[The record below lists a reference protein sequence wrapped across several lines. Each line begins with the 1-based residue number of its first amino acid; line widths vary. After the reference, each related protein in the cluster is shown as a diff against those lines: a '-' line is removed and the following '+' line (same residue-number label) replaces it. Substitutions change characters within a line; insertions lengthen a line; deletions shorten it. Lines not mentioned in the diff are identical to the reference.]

1 MESHSTWNRSRT
13 TEIHVP
19 LLIALAGSA
28 LLAAGGSSAQQPPP
42 EAAPPAIT
50 ADTFKPN
57 TPGNPTG
64 RPNPIAVPPG
74 QEQAILPPRTPR
86 YFQKIFHQFLQAP
99 LPAEIFQQGGVPAV
113 IPEYEVDPDA
123 SGRTASYQP
132 LGPTTTAG
140 NAFFQSLGNNG
151 RTCVTCHLPPN
162 AMSVSVENIN
172 ARWIATTGN
181 DPIFAPVDGA
191 DCPNKV
197 APSNGRAA
205 HSMLLDRGLFRIFL
219 AIPDNPEFTVTVLHD
234 PTDSAATQPP
244 FNKDGCNTDPTY
256 AAPPDSNGNPVP
268 TLSMYRRPRIAGN
281 LMYVQTTRSDVDNGG
296 AAPPAAGV
304 VELSLANPNPATD
317 PIQPSPPPNPVPP
330 LNVDGVVIDPGTGRP
345 VSGNIMWD
353 GREPTFERQAFDAT
367 LGHAQAKNPPTDT
380 QVAQMVQFELGIFN
394 AQVWDAWAH
403 QLNGKGALG
412 GPIYLS
418 DGMPGLP
425 PQTAGATFP
434 LFDDWAS
441 LPATADRAA
450 QRASVARGEVIF
462 ETRTFAINGVA
473 GLTNIGAVKA
483 QQLGTCASCHNQVN
497 TGNDSFVAA
506 QHDIGIGGTSPA
518 PGAPPVTGAPN
529 TFPQPS
535 TLLPIF
541 ELDCTASGKTTVYQ
555 GPKVVTNDPGLAMI
569 TGKCADIGRFTVPQL
584 RGLAARAPYFSDG
597 SAATLLDVVSFYN
610 TRFSIGLSLQDEQDL
625 VAFLR
630 SL

>member
-1 MESHSTWNRSRT
+1 MATRLAGNRSSTGIRP
-13 TEIHVP
+13 P
-19 LLIALAGSA
+19 LIIALFGPA
-28 LLAAGGSSAQQPPP
+28 LLVCGSSSAQQPPP
-42 EAAPPAIT
+42 AAAPPSIT
-50 ADTFKPN
+50 ADSFKSD
-57 TPGNPTG
+57 TPGHSTG
-64 RPNPIAVPPG
+64 HSKPITVLPSD
-74 QEQAILPPRTPR
+74 EQTLLPPRTPR

-99 LPAEIFQQGGVPAV
+99 LPAEIFQQGGVPPV

-132 LGPTTTAG
+132 LGPTTTAS

-162 AMSVSVENIN
+162 AMSVSVQNIN

-191 DCPNKV
+191 DCPSKV
-197 APSNGRAA
+197 APTNSRAA
-205 HSMLLDRGLFRIFL
+205 HSLLLDRGLFRIFL
-219 AIPDNPEFTVTVLHD
+219 AMPDNPEFTVTVLHD
-234 PTDSAATQPP
+234 PTNSSTTQPP
-244 FNKDGCNTDPTY
+244 FNKDGCNTDPTF
-256 AAPPDSNGNPVP
+256 AAPETNGKPVQ

-281 LMYVQTTRSDVDNGG
+281 LMYVQITRSDVDNGG
-296 AAPPAAGV
+296 ATPPAAPTT
-304 VELSLANPNPATD
+304 ELSLANPNPATD
-317 PIQPSPPPNPVPP
+317 PIQPVPPPNPIPP
-330 LNVDGVVIDPGTGRP
+330 LQVDSFVIDPGTGRAI
-345 VSGNIMWD
+345 SGNIMWD
-353 GREPTFERQAFDAT
+353 GREPTLEHQATDAT
-367 LGHAQAKNPPTDT
+367 LGHAQATNAPTDT
-380 QVAQMVQFELGIFN
+380 QVAAMVAFELGIFN

-403 QLNGKGALG
+403 QLNEAGAVG

-418 DGMPGLP
+418 DGTPGLP
-425 PQTAGATFP
+425 APVAGATFP
-434 LFDDWAS
+434 LFDSWSS

-462 ETRTFAINGVA
+462 ETRTFSINGVA
-473 GLTNIGAVKA
+473 GLTNIGGVKA
-483 QQLGTCASCHNQVN
+483 QQLGTCSSCHNQVN
-497 TGNDSFVAA
+497 TGNNSFVAA

-518 PGAPPVTGAPN
+518 PGAPPVTPPPPN

-555 GPKVVTNDPGLAMI
+555 GPKVVTNDPGLAII

-610 TRFSIGLSLQDEQDL
+610 TRFSMGLSGQDELDL

>member
-1 MESHSTWNRSRT
+1 MEDRERKADREWSIHMASHSIADRSHIS
-13 TEIHVP
+13 EIR
-19 LLIALAGSA
+19 LSFLIALLGPTLLTSGS
-28 LLAAGGSSAQQPPP
+28 SSAQQPAP
-42 EAAPPAIT
+42 ETAPPAVT
-50 ADTFKPN
+50 TDSFNAK
-57 TPGNPTG
+57 TPGHSTG
-64 RPNPIAVPPG
+64 HSKPITIPLG
-74 QEQAILPPRTPR
+74 QEQSILPARTPR

-162 AMSVSVENIN
+162 AMSVSVQNIN

-197 APSNGRAA
+197 APTNSRAA
-205 HSMLLDRGLFRIFL
+205 HSLLLDRGLFRIFL

-234 PTDSAATQPP
+234 PTDSATTQPP

-256 AAPPDSNGNPVP
+256 AAPPNSSGKPVP

-296 AAPPAAGV
+296 ATPPAAGV

-317 PIQPSPPPNPVPP
+317 PIQPTPPPNPIPP
-330 LNVDGVVIDPGTGRP
+330 LQVDSFIIDPSTGHP
-345 VSGNIMWD
+345 ISGNIMWD
-353 GREPTFERQAFDAT
+353 GREPTLAHQATDAT
-367 LGHAQAKNPPTDT
+367 LGHAQAANPPTDT
-380 QVAQMVQFELGIFN
+380 QVAEMVQFELGIFN

-403 QLNGKGALG
+403 QLNEKDALG

-418 DGMPGLP
+418 NGMPGLP
-425 PQTAGATFP
+425 PQVAGATFP

-441 LPATADRAA
+441 LPATAERAVE
-450 QRASVARGEVIF
+450 RASVARGEVIF

-473 GLTNIGAVKA
+473 GLTNIGGVKA
-483 QQLGTCASCHNQVN
+483 QQLGTCSSCHNQVN
-497 TGNDSFVAA
+497 TGQRLFRRRAARHRHRRYVASA
-506 QHDIGIGGTSPA
+506 GRA
-518 PGAPPVTGAPN
+518 PGGRRAEYVP
-529 TFPQPS
+529 
-535 TLLPIF
+535 
-541 ELDCTASGKTTVYQ
+541 TTVVLATDFRIGLHGLRQ
-555 GPKVVTNDPGLAMI
+555 DNGLPGPE
-569 TGKCADIGRFTVPQL
+569 GRHQRSRSCDDHWEMRRYRPVH
-584 RGLAARAPYFSDG
+584 G
-597 SAATLLDVVSFYN
+597 SAVAWARRPRALLQRRV
-610 TRFSIGLSLQDEQDL
+610 RGDL
-625 VAFLR
+625 A
-630 SL
+630 

>member
-1 MESHSTWNRSRT
+1 MPSHSIGNRSHT
-13 TEIHVP
+13 SDVGLP
-19 LLIALAGSA
+19 FLVA
-28 LLAAGGSSAQQPPP
+28 LLGSTLLDSGPSLAQQPPS
-42 EAAPPAIT
+42 EVSPPAIT
-50 ADTFKPN
+50 AGSFEAN
-57 TPGNPTG
+57 TPGHSIGHSKAIT
-64 RPNPIAVPPG
+64 VPQG
-74 QEQAILPPRTPR
+74 QEGAILPPRTPR

-99 LPAEIFQQGGVPAV
+99 LPAEIFQQGGVPSV

-132 LGPTTTAG
+132 LGPTSTAS

-162 AMSVSVENIN
+162 AMSVSVQNID
-172 ARWIATTGN
+172 ARWIATSGN

-191 DCPNKV
+191 DCPNKT
-197 APSNGRAA
+197 APTNSRSA

-234 PTDSAATQPP
+234 PTDSAINPP

-256 AAPPDSNGNPVP
+256 AAPPDPNGKPVP

-296 AAPPAAGV
+296 ATPPSVA
-304 VELSLANPNPATD
+304 ELTLANPNPATD
-317 PIQPSPPPNPVPP
+317 PIQPSPPPNPIPP
-330 LNVDGVVIDPGTGRP
+330 LNVDGFVIDPSTGRP

-353 GREPTFERQAFDAT
+353 GREPTLAHQATDAT
-367 LGHAQAKNPPTDT
+367 LGHAQATNPPTDT

-394 AQVWDAWAH
+394 AQAWDAWAH
-403 QLNGKGALG
+403 QLNEKGALG

-418 DGMPGLP
+418 NGMPGLP
-425 PQTAGATFP
+425 PQVAGATFP

-450 QRASVARGEVIF
+450 QRASVARGETIF

-473 GLTNIGAVKA
+473 GLTNIGAVKV
-483 QQLGTCASCHNQVN
+483 QQLGTCSSCHNQVN

-518 PGAPPVTGAPN
+518 PGATPVSGAPN

-555 GPKVVTNDPGLAMI
+555 GAKVVTNDPGLAMI

-584 RGLAARAPYFSDG
+584 RGLAARAPYFHDG

>member
-1 MESHSTWNRSRT
+1 MASHSTGDRSHISD
-13 TEIHVP
+13 IHLS
-19 LLIALAGSA
+19 LLTA
-28 LLAAGGSSAQQPPP
+28 LLGPALLVSGASSAQQPPP

-50 ADTFKPN
+50 ADTFKAN
-57 TPGNPTG
+57 IPGNSTG
-64 RPNPIAVPPG
+64 HSKPIAVPVG
-74 QEQAILPPRTPR
+74 QEQSILPPRTPR

-99 LPAEIFQQGGVPAV
+99 LPAEIFQQGGVPAA

-132 LGPTTTAG
+132 LGPTPTAS

-162 AMSVSVENIN
+162 AMSVSVQNIN

-197 APSNGRAA
+197 APTNSRAA

-234 PTDSAATQPP
+234 PTDSATTQPP
-244 FNKDGCNTDPTY
+244 FNNDGCNTDPTF
-256 AAPPDSNGNPVP
+256 AAPPDSNGTPVP

-281 LMYVQTTRSDVDNGG
+281 LMYVQITRSDVDNGG
-296 AAPPAAGV
+296 ATPPTTGA
-304 VELSLANPNPATD
+304 ELSLANPNPATD
-317 PIQPSPPPNPVPP
+317 PIQPLPPLNPVPP
-330 LNVDGVVIDPGTGRP
+330 LDVDGFVIDPTTGRAI
-345 VSGNIMWD
+345 SGNIMWD
-353 GREPTFERQAFDAT
+353 GREPTLEHQATDAT
-367 LGHAQAKNPPTDT
+367 LGHAQATNPPTDT
-380 QVAQMVQFELGIFN
+380 QVAEMVQFELGIFN

-403 QLNGKGALG
+403 QLNENGALG

-418 DGMPGLP
+418 NGMPGLP
-425 PQTAGATFP
+425 PQVAGATFP
-434 LFDDWAS
+434 LFDDWAG
-441 LPATADRAA
+441 LPAAADRAA

-473 GLTNIGAVKA
+473 GLTNIGTVKA
-483 QQLGTCASCHNQVN
+483 QQLGTCSSCHNQVN

-506 QHDIGIGGTSPA
+506 EHDIGIGGTSPA
-518 PGAPPVTGAPN
+518 PGASPVPGAPN

>member
-1 MESHSTWNRSRT
+1 MASHLTGNRFNIAHIRLPL
-13 TEIHVP
+13 IIALLGP
-19 LLIALAGSA
+19 ALLISR
-28 LLAAGGSSAQQPPP
+28 GSSGQQPPP
-42 EAAPPAIT
+42 AVAPPAIT
-50 ADTFKPN
+50 ADSFK
-57 TPGNPTG
+57 TDAAGHSTG
-64 RPNPIAVPPG
+64 HSKPITVPPG
-74 QEQAILPPRTPR
+74 QEQSILPPGTPP
-86 YFQKIFHQFLQAP
+86 YFRKIFHQFLQAP

-132 LGPTTTAG
+132 LGPTTTSS
-140 NAFFQSLGNNG
+140 NAFFQSLGSNG

-162 AMSVSVENIN
+162 AMSVSTENIN
-172 ARWIATTGN
+172 SRWNATTGN

-191 DCPNKV
+191 DCPNKP
-197 APSNGRAA
+197 APINSRAA

-219 AIPDNPEFTVTVLHD
+219 PIPDNPEFTVTVLHD
-234 PTDSAATQPP
+234 PTDSATTQPP

-256 AAPPDSNGNPVP
+256 AAPPDSSGKPVP

-281 LMYVQTTRSDVDNGG
+281 LTYVQITRSDVDNGG
-296 AAPPAAGV
+296 APPAGGT
-304 VELSLANPNPATD
+304 ELSLANPNPATD
-317 PIQPSPPPNPVPP
+317 PIQPVPPPNPVPP
-330 LNVDGVVIDPGTGRP
+330 LIVQGVKIDPGTGRAI
-345 VSGNIMWD
+345 SGNIMWD
-353 GREPTFERQAFDAT
+353 GREPTLEQQAIDAT
-367 LGHAQAKNPPTDT
+367 HGHAQATTTPSDS
-380 QVAQMVQFELGIFN
+380 QVAEMVQFELGIYN

-403 QLNGKGALG
+403 QLNDKGALG

-418 DGMPGLP
+418 NGTPGLS
-425 PQTAGATFP
+425 PQVAGATFP
-434 LFDDWAS
+434 LFDDWSS
-441 LPATADRAA
+441 LPVTVDRAA

-462 ETRTFAINGVA
+462 ETRTFSINGVA

-483 QQLGTCASCHNQVN
+483 QQLGTCSSCHNQVN

-506 QHDIGIGGTSPA
+506 QHDIGVGGTSPA
-518 PGAPPVTGAPN
+518 PGAPPVSPPPPT

-535 TLLPIF
+535 TELPIF

-597 SAATLLDVVSFYN
+597 SAATLLDVTSFYN
-610 TRFSIGLSLQDEQDL
+610 TRFGIGLSNQDEQDL